1 MVEKKLNIGL
11 FLDTWFPMVDGV
23 INVVDNYAKRLCK
36 FANVTVFAPTSGK
49 VENINSLPYKLVRCK
64 SMNVIGLD
72 YVLPLPFLDKNFK
85 RELNKANLDIIH
97 IHSPFTI
104 GKMATTFGKKNNIP
118 VIATF
123 HSQFKKDF
131 YKATKSKIITNILLK
146 KIMKVFNQ
154 ADECWAVNKEIADV
168 FKSYGYAKTAKVY
181 NNGTDLF
188 PVQNKEEVV
197 HEINQK
203 FNLKKDEKVF
213 LFVGR
218 LTILKNILFIVEALN
233 LVRNLGYRFKMLYIG
248 SGQDENLLKKKIND
262 LKLNDCV
269 QLCGRITDREIIKKL
284 YARAYIFLFPSLYDA
299 SSLVQ
304 IEAASQGTP
313 TMFIQGAV
321 TAGTVTNE
329 VDGLIVE
336 NNVKAFANKIVQLLN
351 NENYRN
357 KIGENAKQNLYKNWD
372 DLAKKVYEDYIK
384 IVKKGKNK

>member
-36 FANVTVFAPTSGK
+36 FANVTVFAPNSGK

-104 GKMATTFGKKNNIP
+104 GKMATTFGNKNNIP
-118 VIATF
+118 VVATF

-131 YKATKSKIITNILLK
+131 YKATKSKTITNILLK

-168 FKSYGYAKTAKVY
+168 FKSYGYVKEAKIY

-188 PVQNKEEVV
+188 PIENREEVFK
-197 HEINQK
+197 EINQQ
-203 FNLKKDEKVF
+203 FNLKEDEKVF

-218 LTILKNILFIVEALN
+218 LTVLKNILFIVDALKK
-233 LVRNLGYRFKMLYIG
+233 VKDLGYNFKMLFVG
-248 SGQDENLLKKKIND
+248 SGQDENLLKNKIKELN
-262 LKLNDCV
+262 LNDEV
-269 QLCGRITDREIIKKL
+269 ILCGRITNRETIKGL
-284 YARAYIFLFPSLYDA
+284 YARAYAFLFPSLYDA

-313 TMFIQGAV
+313 TMFVKGAV

-329 VDGLIVE
+329 VDGFIVE
-336 NNVKAFANKIVQLLN
+336 NNVDAFANKIVQLLN
-351 NENYRN
+351 DENYRN

-372 DLAKKVYEDYIK
+372 DIAKKVYEDYINLINQYK
-384 IVKKGKNK
+384 Y